1 MNYSVRYRKGLDLVL
16 KDLNLQVHGG
26 EKVSNQLYVSVVT
39 LLWASSDNHG

>member
-26 EKVSNQLYVSVVT
+26 EKVSNQLHVSVVT